1 MQFKAILV
9 LASVATVLAAPAPIP
24 SDTVVEV
31 YNGAPVADVAQLEAR
46 QTAKEQITAAI
57 TEAVKD
63 AVTAL
68 AVKGAKMGAQ
78 FVKDLKNWTNAREEF
93 TKATVKEMW
102 AAQTDKKAFPAAVCY
117 NMGYKA
123 DGAAG
128 KIKVDLKSGLLHTDY
143 DCFYMPGNSVFKG
156 EGDGGYINLAIQS
169 DSTRCKF
176 DSKAKSLTCK

>member
-24 SDTVVEV
+24 SDTVVDV
-31 YNGAPVADVAQLEAR
+31 YNTAPVEVAQLDAR

-102 AAQTDKKAFPAAVCY
+102 EAQTDKNTFPAAVCY

-123 DGAAG
+123 EGAAG
-128 KIKVDLKSGLLHTDY
+128 LIKVDLKSGLLKTDY
-143 DCFYMPGNSVFKG
+143 DCFYMPGNSNFKA
-156 EGDGGYINLAIQS
+156 EGDGGFINLAIQS
-169 DSTRCKF
+169 DSNRCKY
-176 DSKAKSLTCK
+176 DSKAKTLTCK

>member
-1 MQFKAILV
+1 MQFKAIIV
-9 LASVATVLAAPAPIP
+9 LASVATVLAAPAPI
-24 SDTVVEV
+24 SSGTVVDV
-31 YNGAPVADVAQLEAR
+31 YGAAPVEAAQLDAR
-46 QTAKEQITAAI
+46 QTAKEEITAAI

-93 TKATVKEMW
+93 TKTTVKGMW
-102 AAQTDKKAFPAAVCY
+102 EAQTDKKAFPAAVCY

-128 KIKVDLKSGLLHTDY
+128 KVKVDLKSGLLHTDY

-156 EGDGGYINLAIQS
+156 EGDGGFINLAIQS
-169 DSTRCKF
+169 DNNRCTF
-176 DSKAKSLTCK
+176 DSKAKTLTCK